1 MLYTVRERKGNGRTI
16 RERLRGGHD
25 LRREDE
31 GHVDA
36 VEERAGLSR
45 SDVLKGVVL
54 AAGAA
59 SAPATLAVLRPES
72 GSAAA
77 SPARDR
83 QILNFLLL
91 LEYVQEGLYGHGV
104 RSGSLT
110 GELARLAN
118 VAGEQERAHVA
129 ALERALG
136 ASARPRPA
144 LRFGSVG
151 SDPDRFARA
160 ALELE
165 ETAAAAYIGQGA
177 NLTAGAIA
185 DVAGI
190 VSVEARH
197 AAWLRDLAGRLP
209 APRAADRA
217 QSADVVTAR
226 LKEVGYVVE

>member
-1 MLYTVRERKGNGRTI
+1 ML
-16 RERLRGGHD
+16 
-25 LRREDE
+25 LRRENE
-31 GHVDA
+31 GNVDT
-36 VEERAGLSR
+36 VRDGAGLSR
-45 SDVLKGVVL
+45 SDVLRGVML

-59 SAPATLAVLRPES
+59 SVPAGLLVVRPDS

-91 LEYVQEGLYGHGV
+91 LEYVQEGLYAHGAQS
-104 RSGSLT
+104 RSLT

-118 VAGEQERAHVA
+118 VAGEQERAHIA

-136 ASARPRPA
+136 GSARERPA

-160 ALELE
+160 ALDLE

-177 NLTAGAIA
+177 NLTPDAIA
-185 DVAGI
+185 HVAGI

-197 AAWLRDLAGRLP
+197 AAWLRDLVGRLP
-209 APRAADRA
+209 APLAADRPE
-217 QSADVVTAR
+217 SADAVMAR
-226 LKEVGYVVE
+226 LKEAGYVVA